1 MIQQKSKSKRRWF
14 AQVFIFFALLLL
26 VLFLYKPHLLT
37 AIRYNLANVNDYTI
51 FANRFLERGTPQPW
65 VNAPQYNQRQPSAKL
80 KSRLEGSKTTA
91 FLVIQHGKI
100 VFESYARG
108 SNAEQISNSFSMAK
122 TVVGLMVG
130 MALEEGKI
138 ISLEQPVHDFLPDFV
153 GQGREKIKII
163 DLLTMRSG
171 LNWDESYYN
180 PLSVTTEA
188 YYGNNLPKLVSSLTP
203 IHPPGT
209 HFYYSSGDTEL
220 LGLVL
225 QKATGQNLSAYASSH
240 LWKPL
245 GATHDASWSLDHE
258 GGVEKAFCCLNAT
271 ARDFARLGQL
281 VLQKGNWNGQ
291 RLISSRYLERATA
304 PTFAPD
310 SKSNYGYQIWMRY
323 LNGKHLQPSPAPGTR
338 ANPKL
343 ERVAFFHGILGQ
355 FIWILPS
362 SDAVVVR
369 LGEQDGPNLPQ
380 LCLDVAWDV
389 LGNE

>member
-1 MIQQKSKSKRRWF
+1 MIKQKSKPRWL
-14 AQVFIFFALLLL
+14 ARVLICVVLLLL
-26 VLFLYKPHLLT
+26 ILVLYKPHLLT
-37 AIRYNLANVNDYTI
+37 TLRYNLANINDYTI
-51 FANRFLERGTPQPW
+51 FANRSLERGTPQPW
-65 VNAPQYNQRQPSAKL
+65 IKSANYNQKQPSTKL
-80 KSRLEGSKTTA
+80 RSRLVGSQTTA

-100 VFESYARG
+100 VFESYPGG

-122 TVVGLMVG
+122 TVVGLMIG

-138 ISLEQPVHDFLPDFV
+138 KSLEQPIHDFLPDFV

-203 IHPPGT
+203 IHPPGQ

-225 QKATGQNLSAYASSH
+225 QKATHQTLSAYVSSH

-245 GATHDASWSLDHE
+245 GATHDASWSLDHQ

-281 VLQKGNWNGQ
+281 LLQKGNWNGA
-291 RLISSRYLERATA
+291 RLISSRYLEQATV
-304 PTFAPD
+304 PTFASD

-323 LNGKHLQPSPAPGTR
+323 LSGTQLQPSPAAGMR
-338 ANPKL
+338 VNPSL
-343 ERVAFFHGILGQ
+343 ERIAFFHGILGQ

-380 LCLDVAWDV
+380 LCLDAAWEV
-389 LGNE
+389 LE